1 MGGFYIKI
9 IVDYL
14 RVFCF
19 FVIICFMKISR
30 RKVLQTVS
38 FSALVIGLV
47 PRVAFSAPNTLRA
60 VRTGSQPGGKTR
72 LVIET
77 ATRPSYTLSY
87 GDKQLNVNLSNTN
100 GDAKISAKLAN
111 GTLIKRVTQ
120 IQNGTV
126 LTISA
131 TLSSL
136 IDALDKKQIMV
147 LEPNGDNG
155 YRLVLDF
162 VAGTGKGTQS
172 TTPAPAGKTETK
184 VANKNTTNNQHI
196 IVIDAGHGGK
206 DPGCI
211 GKGGTQEKTV
221 VLSVAKKLK
230 NKLDANGFKT
240 FLTRSSDVY
249 LKLAERAEIA
259 EKRKAD
265 LFISLHANANPSR
278 DMKGFSIYTLSEKA
292 SDEEAQKLAESEN
305 AADKIDVNGFEQ
317 FSKDIRVA
325 LSSLQQHAVAELS
338 EEYANSCAKCFN
350 NAKIEQQRGPAVR
363 HAPFA
368 VLRSTVP
375 GALIELGHL
384 SNKNEEKLLR
394 TDVHQNKL
402 VDAIVKSVKS
412 YDFDV

>member
-1 MGGFYIKI
+1 
-9 IVDYL
+9 
-14 RVFCF
+14 
-19 FVIICFMKISR
+19 MKLSR
-30 RKVLQTVS
+30 RQVLKTVS
-38 FSALVIGLV
+38 FSALVVGLA
-47 PRVAFSAPNTLRA
+47 PRVVFAAPNALRSI
-60 VRTGSQPGGKTR
+60 RTGLQPGGKTR

-77 ATRPSYTLSY
+77 SSRPSYTLSY
-87 GDKQLNVNLSNTN
+87 GEKKLIVNLSNTN
-100 GDAKISAKLAN
+100 GKADAQTKLAN
-111 GTLIKRVTQ
+111 GTLVKRITQ
-120 IQNGTV
+120 IQDGTT
-126 LTISA
+126 LKISA
-131 TLSSL
+131 ELGGL
-136 IDALDKKQIMV
+136 IDAIDKKQIMI
-147 LEPNGDNG
+147 LEPNGDND

-162 VAGTGKGTQS
+162 VAGTGRGIAETGTATKAAK
-172 TTPAPAGKTETK
+172 TTKTETPK
-184 VANKNTTNNQHI
+184 ETKTTKQHI

-230 NKLDANGFKT
+230 GKLEAEGYKT
-240 FLTRSSDVY
+240 FLTRSNDTY
-249 LKLAERAEIA
+249 LKLAERAEFA
-259 EKRKAD
+259 EKKRAD

-278 DMKGFSIYTLSEKA
+278 NVKGFSVYTLSEKA

-338 EEYANSCAKCFN
+338 EEYANSCAKSLN
-350 NAKIEQQRGPAVR
+350 RASVEQQKGPAVR
-363 HAPFA
+363 HAPLA

-384 SNKNEEKLLR
+384 SNKSEENLLKS
-394 TDVHQNKL
+394 DSHQNKL
-402 VDAIVKSVKS
+402 VAAIVKSINS

>member
-1 MGGFYIKI
+1 
-9 IVDYL
+9 
-14 RVFCF
+14 
-19 FVIICFMKISR
+19 MKITR
-30 RKVLQTVS
+30 RRVLKTVS
-38 FSALVIGLV
+38 FSALVVGLA
-47 PRVAFSAPNTLRA
+47 PRVVFAAPNTLRA
-60 VRTGSQPGGKTR
+60 VRTGNQPGGKTR

-100 GDAKISAKLAN
+100 GDSKIEANLAK
-111 GTLIKRVTQ
+111 GTLVKRITQ
-120 IQNGTV
+120 IQNGSV

-136 IDALDKKQIMV
+136 IDALDKKQIMI
-147 LEPNGDNG
+147 LEPNGDNS

-162 VAGTGKGTQS
+162 AAGTGKGTNATPIAVQQK
-172 TTPAPAGKTETK
+172 TT
-184 VANKNTTNNQHI
+184 NTTKTANNAKTTKQTTDKHI

-230 NKLDANGFKT
+230 NKLDTNGFKT

-259 EKRKAD
+259 EKKKAD

-292 SDEEAQKLAESEN
+292 SDEEAQKLADSEN
-305 AADKIDVNGFEQ
+305 AADKIDVNGFER

-338 EEYANSCAKCFN
+338 EEYANGCAKSFN
-350 NAKIEQQRGPAVR
+350 SSKIEQQKGPAVR

-384 SNKNEEKLLR
+384 SNKTEEKMLK
-394 TDVHQNKL
+394 TDAHQNKL

-412 YDFDV
+412 YNFDV